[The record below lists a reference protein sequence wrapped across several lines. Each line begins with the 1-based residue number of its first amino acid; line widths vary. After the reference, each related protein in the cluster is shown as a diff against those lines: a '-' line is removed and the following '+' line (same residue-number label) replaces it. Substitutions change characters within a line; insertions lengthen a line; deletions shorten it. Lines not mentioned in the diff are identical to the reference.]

1 MRVIS
6 YYMLSV
12 APYNVPTSAIT
23 GYKLDSIFSNAFV
36 AHYAGDETP
45 GATDNANIQT
55 VKAVSATL
63 GGAIQS
69 VWTDPAPK
77 DNNITIDLKTGITTN
92 N

>member
-1 MRVIS
+1 
-6 YYMLSV
+6 MLSS
-12 APYNVPTSAIT
+12 APYNVPVSYINA
-23 GYKLDSIFSNAFV
+23 YKLDSIFSNAFV

-45 GATDNANIQT
+45 GATDNADIRT
-55 VKAVSATL
+55 VLAVSQTL

-77 DNNITIDLKTGITTN
+77 DNNITIDLKTGTATN